1 MRAAFPRRF
10 LCSGRVPSPSGRP
23 AAVLGLLAIL
33 GSASAQAQD
42 QPAHHATHKTSHE
55 SAHEAHGKSAAR
67 HAPEHGSGHSA
78 AHRTEHAPAHSRT
91 APVRHHA
98 PVTAAPV
105 VAPKPAPPPAAAVP
119 VPAPP
124 PVPAKGSS
132 TGLPLPRF
140 ASLRADAVNLR
151 GGPGTRYPIQWVYKR
166 RDLPVKIEREFD
178 VWRLVEDS
186 DGVKGWVHQA
196 TLMGTRT
203 FVIPGGPGADGS
215 TAPAASDTPT
225 AAPDTVGEVHNL
237 GSSNVPTVTGRLA
250 SANSVLPAGSVA
262 LRAQPQPDGNLVAV
276 LMPGIVGRI
285 RSCPPGS
292 GWCKVSVRD
301 YSGWL
306 PRSAFWGLLPDETI
320 LPP

>member
-1 MRAAFPRRF
+1 MAALF
-10 LCSGRVPSPSGRP
+10 
-23 AAVLGLLAIL
+23 GLMAIL
-33 GSASAQAQD
+33 VGAPALAQD
-42 QPAHHATHKTSHE
+42 QPTHHAAHKTSHE
-55 SAHEAHGKSAAR
+55 TGHEPSRDAHRPG
-67 HAPEHGSGHSA
+67 HAVR
-78 AHRTEHAPAHSRT
+78 HRTEHAPAHNHAHAAPAHHR
-91 APVRHHA
+91 APVAAPAVPPKPVPA
-98 PVTAAPV
+98 PVAAP
-105 VAPKPAPPPAAAVP
+105 PA
-119 VPAPP
+119 PAPP
-124 PVPAKGSS
+124 PVPAKGTS

-203 FVIPGGPGADGS
+203 FVIPGGPGSDGS
-215 TAPAASDTPT
+215 TAAAASDAPL

-237 GSSNVPTVTGRLA
+237 GSSNVPTVAGRLA
-250 SANSVLPAGSVA
+250 SPSSVLPAGSVA